1 MERDF
6 TLALLRLF
14 LFLPLVLV
22 LAYVT
27 VRYGLG
33 RANSLMAAAG
43 HLKVVARLPV
53 GPKAALLVVRCGRR
67 YFLIGVGE
75 GPPALLAELPD
86 YGEGEAEEQE
96 VISLPLSSIEEKG
109 TSWWE
114 TWQQRF
120 KKGSQG

>member
-1 MERDF
+1 MDRE
-6 TLALLRLF
+6 LIAALFRLF
-14 LFLPLVLV
+14 LFLPLVLA

-33 RANSLMAAAG
+33 RAGALAG
-43 HLKVVARLPV
+43 GTGGMKIVARLPV

-86 YGEGEAEEQE
+86 YTEGEAGEA
-96 VISLPLSSIEEKG
+96 LEEKE

-114 TWQQRF
+114 TWQERIR
-120 KKGSQG
+120 KGSRG